1 MGRKKSEKT
10 VNFISLGCPK
20 NAVDSERMLAEIAQ
34 AGFIITPESYNADV
48 IVINTCAFIAP
59 AQEESFEVIKEAI
72 AYKADPKQRPA
83 KVIVAGCLT
92 EKLGI
97 KMFREIDGIDA
108 IIGLS
113 QRDNI
118 AKIIRQVLSDNQ
130 PVVSIDESDKFC
142 RDRILDDRTRLLI
155 TPGHWAYLRISEGC
169 NHRCSFCTIPSIRG
183 PFRSKSPEM
192 VLAEAEELVRAG
204 VVELNV
210 IAQDTTF
217 YGSDLKLKDGL
228 AQLLVRLEKLP
239 SLKWIRLMYSY
250 PGRIN
255 EKLIETIVKS
265 EKIVHYLDVPLQHIN
280 NNILK
285 SMRRP
290 DTKEQIVRLID
301 KLRTEMPDMVL
312 RTTMIV
318 GFPGETDH
326 QFEELLDFVRWAK
339 FDALGCFKF
348 YPEDGT
354 DAAKMPDQV
363 PDDIKRQ
370 RLDELMRCQQ
380 EIAFSKNRDRIGSEM
395 TCLVD
400 SVDSKFLLKG
410 RYYGQAPDIDSLCLI
425 NTGDRHKHRPPRPGQ
440 FIRTKVVGTS
450 DYDLVVEQI

>member
-1 MGRKKSEKT
+1 MGRKKDKKT

-20 NAVDSERMLAEIAQ
+20 NAVDSERMLAEIVQ
-34 AGFIITPESYNADV
+34 AGFVITPESYNADV

-59 AQEESFEVIKEAI
+59 AQDESFEVIKEAT
-72 AYKADPKQRPA
+72 ACKADPKQRPR

-92 EKLGI
+92 EKMGQKI
-97 KMFREIDGIDA
+97 FQEIDDIDA

-113 QRDNI
+113 QRDDI

-130 PVVSIDESDKFC
+130 PVALVDEPDELR

-169 NHRCSFCTIPSIRG
+169 NHRCSFCTIPAIRG
-183 PFRSKSPEM
+183 PFRSKPPEM

-228 AQLLVRLEKLP
+228 ANLLCQFEKLP
-239 SLKWIRLMYSY
+239 SLAWIRLMYAY
-250 PGRIN
+250 PGRID
-255 EKLIETIVKS
+255 EKLIETIAKS
-265 EKIVHYLDVPLQHIN
+265 EKVVHYLDVPLQHIN
-280 NNILK
+280 SSILK

-301 KLRTEMPDMVL
+301 KLRDAMPDIVL

-318 GFPGETDH
+318 GFPGETDQ

-339 FDALGCFKF
+339 FDALGCFRF
-348 YPEDGT
+348 YPEAGT
-354 DAAKMPDQV
+354 DAADMPDQV
-363 PDDIKRQ
+363 PDDVKEQ

-380 EIAFSKNRDRIGSEM
+380 EIAFAKNHSRIGNEM

-400 SVDSKFLLKG
+400 SVDSKFLSKG

-425 NTGDRHKHRPPRPGQ
+425 KTTHPHKHHPPRPGR